1 MKKLLLSLLGVL
13 ATTLPAWAIGFT
25 YTHNGVTFE
34 CEENEYWND
43 DVGSY
48 VQYVYI
54 SGYGLKGD
62 VVIPDSVTC
71 DYDYEEYR
79 GVVFPVKGIGDF
91 KDNLDVTSVT
101 LPSTLKWIVRN
112 AFQGC
117 KNLKSINFPES
128 LETIGN
134 QAFYDS
140 GLESI
145 DFSKCKSLT
154 SIGEQAFYNTGVIDI
169 LLSEYIISNVTV
181 GNEAFGGTT
190 SPAKVAYPAGMNID
204 NWFGSDSDV
213 VKIAYSSD
221 DIIEGGIIYN
231 SDKTNILYAGSSVTE
246 WEAPADLTTIG
257 DNAFRGCPHL
267 YRVIMSPSVTTI
279 GNDAFRDAY
288 MYDDSLDDGENT
300 PERMRKNI
308 LVVGPNVKSIGSGAL
323 YVKRPPSFACI
334 TPIVPPEV
342 EGEPLTAN
350 WTGYWGEEIY
360 FPDESTFQA
369 YRDQKWVISPF
380 ASYPIPSPTGMT
392 HSEISIFNG
401 AAGETVQLS
410 ASLDGE
416 GLFFTNIYWYSSDP
430 TVATVDQTG
439 LVTLV
444 QNVGRSSASRA
455 ADGST
460 GPSCTIQARS
470 LYADGPVY
478 EVKIEAP
485 VTGIT
490 IESTNSTLEVGKTL
504 QLKAVLEPEEPTDK
518 SVTWTSGD
526 ESVATVDEDGLV
538 TGKSAGKVTITARSS
553 NDYSD
558 TIDLNVIVL
567 PTAITVKDSGD
578 ESATEATLEVD
589 ETLQLSATLSP
600 DDVTE
605 TTVTWTSGNPTVARV
620 NGDGL
625 VTALATGETTI
636 TGETINGLTAEFK
649 VTVIKTPTSV
659 TIGAADGITT
669 LAVGNTLQLTANVEP
684 ADATDKSV
692 TWSSDNEEVATVST
706 TGLVSA
712 HSTGEVTISAK
723 TANDIAAQYKLTV
736 IEDPSTGIATVS
748 GESIGV
754 SVEGGEI
761 IISGGVS
768 AEVFDLS
775 GKSVAVTTDGRVRG
789 LEKGVY
795 ILRLADGRAVKVH
808 VK

>member
-1 MKKLLLSLLGVL
+1 ML
-13 ATTLPAWAIGFT
+13 
-25 YTHNGVTFE
+25 
-34 CEENEYWND
+34 
-43 DVGSY
+43 
-48 VQYVYI
+48 
-54 SGYGLKGD
+54 
-62 VVIPDSVTC
+62 
-71 DYDYEEYR
+71 
-79 GVVFPVKGIGDF
+79 
-91 KDNLDVTSVT
+91 
-101 LPSTLKWIVRN
+101 
-112 AFQGC
+112 
-117 KNLKSINFPES
+117 
-128 LETIGN
+128 
-134 QAFYDS
+134 
-140 GLESI
+140 
-145 DFSKCKSLT
+145 
-154 SIGEQAFYNTGVIDI
+154 
-169 LLSEYIISNVTV
+169 
-181 GNEAFGGTT
+181 
-190 SPAKVAYPAGMNID
+190 
-204 NWFGSDSDV
+204 
-213 VKIAYSSD
+213 
-221 DIIEGGIIYN
+221 
-231 SDKTNILYAGSSVTE
+231 
-246 WEAPADLTTIG
+246 
-257 DNAFRGCPHL
+257 
-267 YRVIMSPSVTTI
+267 
-279 GNDAFRDAY
+279 
-288 MYDDSLDDGENT
+288 
-300 PERMRKNI
+300 
-308 LVVGPNVKSIGSGAL
+308 
-323 YVKRPPSFACI
+323 
-334 TPIVPPEV
+334 
-342 EGEPLTAN
+342 
-350 WTGYWGEEIY
+350 
-360 FPDESTFQA
+360 
-369 YRDQKWVISPF
+369 
-380 ASYPIPSPTGMT
+380 YPIPSPTGMT

-504 QLKAVLEPEEPTDK
+504 RLKAVLEPEEPTDK

-538 TGKSAGKVTITARSS
+538 TGKSAGKVTITAKSS

-605 TTVTWTSGNPTVARV
+605 TTVTWTSSSPTVARV

-748 GESIGV
+748 GESVGI

-795 ILRLADGRAVKVH
+795 LVCPAGRSAVKVY

>member
-1 MKKLLLSLLGVL
+1 ML
-13 ATTLPAWAIGFT
+13 
-25 YTHNGVTFE
+25 
-34 CEENEYWND
+34 
-43 DVGSY
+43 
-48 VQYVYI
+48 
-54 SGYGLKGD
+54 
-62 VVIPDSVTC
+62 
-71 DYDYEEYR
+71 
-79 GVVFPVKGIGDF
+79 
-91 KDNLDVTSVT
+91 
-101 LPSTLKWIVRN
+101 
-112 AFQGC
+112 
-117 KNLKSINFPES
+117 
-128 LETIGN
+128 
-134 QAFYDS
+134 
-140 GLESI
+140 
-145 DFSKCKSLT
+145 
-154 SIGEQAFYNTGVIDI
+154 
-169 LLSEYIISNVTV
+169 
-181 GNEAFGGTT
+181 
-190 SPAKVAYPAGMNID
+190 
-204 NWFGSDSDV
+204 
-213 VKIAYSSD
+213 
-221 DIIEGGIIYN
+221 
-231 SDKTNILYAGSSVTE
+231 
-246 WEAPADLTTIG
+246 
-257 DNAFRGCPHL
+257 
-267 YRVIMSPSVTTI
+267 
-279 GNDAFRDAY
+279 
-288 MYDDSLDDGENT
+288 
-300 PERMRKNI
+300 
-308 LVVGPNVKSIGSGAL
+308 
-323 YVKRPPSFACI
+323 
-334 TPIVPPEV
+334 
-342 EGEPLTAN
+342 
-350 WTGYWGEEIY
+350 
-360 FPDESTFQA
+360 
-369 YRDQKWVISPF
+369 
-380 ASYPIPSPTGMT
+380 YPIPSPTGMT

-401 AAGETVQLS
+401 VAGETVQLS

-416 GLFFTNIYWYSSDP
+416 NLPFTNIYWYSSDP

-490 IESTNSTLEVGKTL
+490 IESSNSTLEVGKTL
-504 QLKAVLEPEEPTDK
+504 RLKAVLEPEEPTDK

-578 ESATEATLEVD
+578 ESATEATIEVD

-636 TGETINGLTAEFK
+636 TGETINGITAEFK

-712 HSTGEVTISAK
+712 HSTGDVTISAK

-736 IEDPSTGIATVS
+736 IVDPSTGIATVS
-748 GESIGV
+748 GESVGV

-775 GKSVAVTTDGRVRG
+775 GKSVAVTADGRVRG